1 MELNIL
7 DGRVTKRIRQAME
20 GDDFEGTVVSSEG
33 KI

>member
-1 MELNIL
+1 
-7 DGRVTKRIRQAME
+7 VTKRIRQAME